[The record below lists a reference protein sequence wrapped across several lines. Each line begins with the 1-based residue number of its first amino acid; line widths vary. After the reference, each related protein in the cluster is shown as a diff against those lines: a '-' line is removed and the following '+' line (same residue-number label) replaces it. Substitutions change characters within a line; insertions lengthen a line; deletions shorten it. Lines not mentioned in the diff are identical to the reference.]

1 MKIFEEFIQEISLET
16 DFLKKLKMVS
26 DKIQDEIIEK
36 NPEKNIKE
44 AKFIINNNFLVYP
57 LSENKFVALEKEIQ
71 ENFFISYIE
80 ITDKKTFL
88 RLKTWD
94 IKYKGKTEN
103 EKIKNILK
111 IFFEVLIILDPS
123 IKTKKEII

>member
-103 EKIKNILK
+103 EKIKNIFK